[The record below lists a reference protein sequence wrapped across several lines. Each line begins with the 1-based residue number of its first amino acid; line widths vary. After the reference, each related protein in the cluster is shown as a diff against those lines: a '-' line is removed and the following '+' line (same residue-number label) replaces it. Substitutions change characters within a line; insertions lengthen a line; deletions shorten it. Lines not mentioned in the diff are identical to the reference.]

1 MRIEISIDCV
11 DDTKRIPQGQVISWI
26 CKGESSR
33 DARMQAVG
41 QAIIAILKQMHP
53 KPRDGRRV
61 CFKKKH
67 SE

>member
-1 MRIEISIDCV
+1 MRIEITVDCV

-26 CKGESSR
+26 VKGEKSR
-33 DARMQAVG
+33 DARIKEVADMIVAG
-41 QAIIAILKQMHP
+41 LRKSYPA
-53 KPRDGRRV
+53 PRDGRKI